1 MVDRLSYIHSQ
12 YSKCKIGLCELR
24 EQERTKGRTER
35 CEKMEERW
43 RKDALHARMEGV
55 DWRCTAKSRCI
66 ARSRSSRCFFFLSRA
81 TVGQSIDLRDI
92 KLIRSGSSIL
102 PSLLFCPDFP
112 LGWPIGKLN
121 IGAQTAAAIRTSLRD
136 DRFDARISVSRLS
149 FPFDLEKEEAL
160 LWIIRCFVWYIGGI
174 SYSPS
179 FVAFAS
185 FTESQ
190 CMEFLSWFQEYATL
204 IFIFIL
210 RVSSVFFTCF
220 SFVFNTLN
228 MLI

>member
-1 MVDRLSYIHSQ
+1 MVDRLSHIHSQ

-24 EQERTKGRTER
+24 EQERTKGRRKR

-81 TVGQSIDLRDI
+81 TVGTIDRSEGHKIDRARFVDPA
-92 KLIRSGSSIL
+92 IRL
-102 PSLLFCPDFP
+102 SLLFCPDFP

-136 DRFDARISVSRLS
+136 DWFDDRISVSRLS
-149 FPFDLEKEEAL
+149 FPFPFRFKERRDTLVDNSVLCVTHSWNFVFVEFC
-160 LWIIRCFVWYIGGI
+160 RVCFVHWIAMHGVSFLVSGI
-174 SYSPS
+174 CNADFYFYSS
-179 FVAFAS
+179 
-185 FTESQ
+185 
-190 CMEFLSWFQEYATL
+190 C
-204 IFIFIL
+204 
-210 RVSSVFFTCF
+210 
-220 SFVFNTLN
+220 
-228 MLI
+228 